1 MDDTQFISIRD
12 AIQITGIGVATLR
25 KMADQKKIRC
35 YKTFSGQRKFHK
47 DSLVQMCKDL
57 ISDSP
62 VTETS
67 TKQNFVYA
75 RVSSK
80 KQLDDLQRQ
89 ITFLQNG
96 KPEYA
101 NYITISDV
109 ASGINF
115 KRKGLNT
122 ILDSCLQHTIGNL
135 VIAHRDRLCR
145 FGYELIEQLVK
156 RSGGN
161 IVVLDQTDRVVT
173 SEEELASD
181 LLSIVHIYSCRQMG
195 KRKYTS
201 NRSNEV
207 HQSKTE
213 IDQATTDDGERMD
226 SNE

>member
-47 DSLVQMCKDL
+47 VSLVQMCKDL
-57 ISDSP
+57 ISDTP
-62 VTETS
+62 VTEPS

-145 FGYELIEQLVK
+145 FGYELIEQLVN

-161 IVVLDQTDRVVT
+161 IIVLDQTDRVVT

-195 KRKYTS
+195 KRKYT
-201 NRSNEV
+201 NKRSNEV
-207 HQSKTE
+207 HQDKTE
-213 IDQATTDDGERMD
+213 IDQTTTDDGERMD

>member
-47 DSLVQMCKDL
+47 DPLVQMCKDL
-57 ISDSP
+57 ISDTP
-62 VTETS
+62 VTEPS

-122 ILDSCLQHTIGNL
+122 ILESCLQHTIGNL

-145 FGYELIEQLVK
+145 FGYELIEQIVN

-161 IVVLDQTDRVVT
+161 IIVLDQTDRVVT
-173 SEEELASD
+173 SDEELASD

-195 KRKYTS
+195 KRKYT
-201 NRSNEV
+201 NKRSNEV
-207 HQSKTE
+207 HQDKTE